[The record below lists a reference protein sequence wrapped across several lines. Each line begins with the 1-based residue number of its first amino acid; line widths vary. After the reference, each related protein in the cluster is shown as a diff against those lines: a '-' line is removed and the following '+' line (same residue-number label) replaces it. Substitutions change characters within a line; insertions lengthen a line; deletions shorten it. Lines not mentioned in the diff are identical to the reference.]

1 MKVLVATNQSQGVET
16 GDFCFTLDGELVL
29 SGPSL
34 ECDQPVR
41 CGCGRGFPGLGSCR
55 ATTTAMVVDRPE
67 IDRALLADVIRDS
80 LDRQGWLGPFDPD
93 EVDELVDDE
102 IELIERITAA
112 FPVGAVLR
120 RDGTEVWERISRA
133 A

>member
-16 GDFCFTLDGELVL
+16 GDYCFALDGELVL

-34 ECDQPVR
+34 ECDDPAR

-55 ATTTAMVVDRPE
+55 ATTTAMVADRPE
-67 IDRALLADVIRDS
+67 IDRTMLAEVIRDS
-80 LDRQGWLGPFDPD
+80 LDRQGWLRPFEPGL
-93 EVDELVDDE
+93 VAELVDDE
-102 IELIERITAA
+102 VELIEHITAA

-120 RDGTEVWERISRA
+120 RDGTEVWERARRA